1 MIRRKF
7 LKVLAGL
14 PFLGFLKGKPI
25 FQEKKEIFLGSCKIS
40 DGLGIMVPRGSTWI
54 LTRCETKGRRV
65 ICMGVSEEGQT
76 GII

>member
-1 MIRRKF
+1 MIRREF

-54 LTRCETKGRRV
+54 LTRYETKGDELFV
-65 ICMGVSEEGQT
+65 WGYQKKVKPG
-76 GII
+76 